1 MSDIFEFA
9 MQMELD
15 GKAYYEKMASE
26 TSVPALQKILKGLA
40 DDEQRHYNIFK
51 TLKEHHG
58 DQLGELSEKTT
69 EIFSTTKNVFQEM
82 KDAGDSLVE
91 KEDTLAVWKK
101 AQDVEKKSEDFYRE
115 KANEVE
121 DPKGKE
127 MLTRIA
133 DEEAKHWAVI
143 ESVMQFLNKPNTYL
157 EDAEFSNLDEY

>member
-26 TSVPALQKILKGLA
+26 TKVPALQKILKGLA

-51 TLKEHHG
+51 LLKEHHG
-58 DQLGELSEKTT
+58 DQLGELSEKNTL
-69 EIFSTTKNVFQEM
+69 IMSTTKNVFQEM
-82 KDAGDSLVE
+82 KDSGHSLVDQE
-91 KEDTLAVWKK
+91 EVIAVWKQ

-115 KANEVE
+115 KAKEVD
-121 DPKGKE
+121 DPKGSE
-127 MLTRIA
+127 MLNRIA

-157 EDAEFSNLDEY
+157 EDAEFSNLDEF